1 MYQENYSQNPV
12 FVGIQKVQYMTQVQ
26 RNPPFYFCKDRL
38 GLMTH
43 RSLPGL
49 VRQMQLELS
58 TWSSRTPWAMET
70 PSKMPKRTPMIF
82 EEQSTLFLVITPSQ
96 NH

>member
-58 TWSSRTPWAMET
+58 TGHPGLWRLPQ
-70 PSKMPKRTPMIF
+70 KCPKGLP
-82 EEQSTLFLVITPSQ
+82 
-96 NH
+96 